1 MAKYTGELETL
12 NIKEGDRVADGQIVG
27 QFKEKD
33 MQDQI
38 DAAAISLSNAK
49 LSLRNAQ
56 DNLQRAQDS
65 LDDYT
70 ITSPIDGTVIE
81 KKYKA
86 GDNVDPTT
94 ATTAGASTYMA
105 VIYDMSRLT
114 FDINVDELD
123 VVKLKVGQKV
133 RFTADALEGQSFTG
147 LVEKVNINGTTVN
160 GSTTYPVSVAV
171 DGDGSALAQTG
182 LYPGMNVSAN
192 IIVEEAGSV
201 LCVPVDAVSRNNTV
215 LVAGDGA
222 LDEKGNIVDPTK
234 LVERE
239 VTVGRNNSDY
249 IEILSG
255 LTEGETVYI
264 QNSASSAM
272 NMMMGG

>member
-1 MAKYTGELETL
+1 
-12 NIKEGDRVADGQIVG
+12 
-27 QFKEKD
+27 
-33 MQDQI
+33 
-38 DAAAISLSNAK
+38 
-49 LSLRNAQ
+49 
-56 DNLQRAQDS
+56 
-65 LDDYT
+65 
-70 ITSPIDGTVIE
+70 
-81 KKYKA
+81 
-86 GDNVDPTT
+86 
-94 ATTAGASTYMA
+94 MA

-160 GSTTYPVSVAV
+160 GSTTYPVSVTV
-171 DGDGSALAQTG
+171 DGDGSTLAQTG

-239 VTVGRNNSDY
+239 VTVGRNNSDC